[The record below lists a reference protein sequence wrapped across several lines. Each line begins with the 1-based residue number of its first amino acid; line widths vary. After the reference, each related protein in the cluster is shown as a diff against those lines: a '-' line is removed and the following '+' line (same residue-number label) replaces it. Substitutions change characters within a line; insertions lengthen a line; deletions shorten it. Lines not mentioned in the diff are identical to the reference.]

1 VSASKLRTR
10 ELIRRRE
17 ALRRLRGFV
26 GETVYVLCGRVD
38 NTYDGPGDGDAQ
50 PALDLAGFSWMRAT
64 ITAVPDTPD
73 GKLAPDDEIQIKEE
87 DGSTTYY
94 ERRFLLT
101 YEEAVAL
108 KLPKVP
114 AP

>member
-1 VSASKLRTR
+1 MSAKTK
-10 ELIRRRE
+10 RE

-26 GETVYVLCGRVD
+26 GETVYVLCAKID
-38 NTYDGPGDGDAQ
+38 ATYDGHESEAE
-50 PALDLAGFSWMRAT
+50 PALDPDSLSWMRAT
-64 ITAVPDTPD
+64 VAAIPDTPD

-101 YEEAVAL
+101 YDEAIAL

>member
-1 VSASKLRTR
+1 VNAKTKRQ
-10 ELIRRRE
+10 
-17 ALRRLRGFV
+17 ALRRLRGLAA
-26 GETVYVLCGRVD
+26 GETVYVLCAKIDPDGSNQQEEDEPAVD
-38 NTYDGPGDGDAQ
+38 ARS
-50 PALDLAGFSWMRAT
+50 FSWVRAIVT
-64 ITAVPDTPD
+64 GLSEASSPEVDDVPGLVRD
-73 GKLAPDDEIQIKEE
+73 AFQVEFDDK
-87 DGSTTYY
+87 STTYY